1 MTDWETGFDFVFES
15 QQIFRLLLDAMA
27 RPGKINRLPRPLPAP
42 AGISGYTAA
51 VAFTLLDGEVTFAAL
66 GADQAAWSS
75 YLISNIRAVP
85 AGVEHADFIIAPGER
100 ANAEVGGARRGTL
113 LFPERGATVL
123 FTVETIAD
131 DSPAALVLSGPGIRG
146 TAGLTVAG
154 IAPANLELLAGANS
168 EYPLGIDA
176 IFIGRDGALA
186 CLPRSTKIERKVKA

>member
-1 MTDWETGFDFVFES
+1 MTDWETGFDIVFES
-15 QQIFRLLLDAMA
+15 QQTFRLLLDAMA

-66 GADQAAWSS
+66 GEDQAAWSR
-75 YLISNIRAVP
+75 YLALNIRAVP

-100 ANAEVGGARRGTL
+100 FNAEVEAARRGTL

-123 FTVETIAD
+123 FTVETISG

-146 TAGLTVAG
+146 SAGLTVAG
-154 IAPANLELLAGANS
+154 IDPANLEMLERANS

-176 IFIGRDGALA
+176 ILIGRDGALA
-186 CLPRSTKIERKVKA
+186 CLPRSTKIERKVKS